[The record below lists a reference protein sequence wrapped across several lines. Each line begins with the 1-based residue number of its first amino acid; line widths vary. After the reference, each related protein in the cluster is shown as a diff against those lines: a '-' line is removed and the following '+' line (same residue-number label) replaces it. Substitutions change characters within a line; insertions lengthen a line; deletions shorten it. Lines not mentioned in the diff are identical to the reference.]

1 MKPIPALEDRDRR
14 ILRTCGSASLDKCA
28 KFEFSEKCC
37 LKVKW
42 RAIRED
48 NQCSSLA
55 SMHTHGCTHTFKKK
69 KTKQLKIRH
78 GAWRHTAQRQSYKLR
93 SSQGHRANLRPAKEP
108 HRPHW
113 ILPITLCFL
122 ISCFTAY
129 RDQDPVPLS

>member
-69 KTKQLKIRH
+69 NQTTENQ
-78 GAWRHTAQRQSYKLR
+78 AWGMEAHCSETEL
-93 SSQGHRANLRPAKEP
+93 
-108 HRPHW
+108 
-113 ILPITLCFL
+113 
-122 ISCFTAY
+122 
-129 RDQDPVPLS
+129 